1 MLQRASVEKLIPI
14 LRQASRRALRMKV
27 SGFPGPYY
35 TSFLLRDI
43 HWFNTWSSA
52 GSVYRKRS
60 DHTRNVYCDLRV
72 GSYRY
77 DQTTNGGLQDNDEE
91 LESMNHITAPID
103 DRAHDALRLALWRL
117 SEAKFRE
124 ALSDY
129 STKESNRISTPD
141 PNRHLAS
148 FHKLKRHR
156 SVKYKKP
163 EAVDEEKWTHFC
175 KVASRWISELQQVS
189 SSWVEF
195 DAAQETKIFVN
206 SEHRIVVQHQLVFS
220 LSATLRK
227 LTSDGHTIEQD
238 LVLNC
243 GSQSELPDM
252 RAFKRA
258 IMKKYTQ
265 LQRLIRAKTI
275 HAFSGPVL
283 LAPAPAGLLFHE
295 AIGHRL
301 EGGRLLSAGEGQTF
315 KGQEGKRVLN
325 VDLTIRDNPKL
336 RSFQGVR
343 CIGAYDFDDEGTPA
357 RNAELIRDGVLLD
370 FLSTRAALRKK
381 GFVPNGHARNKK
393 FQRPISRMGVTI
405 VEGKDGL
412 SFERLKELLI
422 EQIKEQGKP
431 FGMIVYETSGGETE
445 TTSYDFQ
452 AFSGEISFA
461 TLVYPN
467 GKEVCVRGVNFVG
480 TPLQALNNI
489 LAVGS
494 ELEIDNGYCGA
505 ESGFI
510 PVTTISPAILL
521 SNLELQAKD
530 ETLVAQYILPR
541 PRREEKPPRLRR
553 RRRKRK

>member
-14 LRQASRRALRMKV
+14 LKQASRRALRMKV

-35 TSFLLRDI
+35 VGFLLRDI
-43 HWFNTWSSA
+43 NWFNTWSSA
-52 GSVYRKRS
+52 GSMYRKRS

-103 DRAHDALRLALWRL
+103 DRAHDALRLALWKL
-117 SEAKFRE
+117 SETKFRE

-141 PNRHLAS
+141 PNRHLPS
-148 FHKLKRHR
+148 FLKLKRLR
-156 SVKYKKP
+156 SIKYKKP
-163 EAVDEEKWTHFC
+163 ESVDEEKWTYFC
-175 KVASRWISELQQVS
+175 KAASRWISGLPHVTG
-189 SSWVEF
+189 SWVEF
-195 DAAQETKIFVN
+195 DGSQETKVFVN
-206 SEHRIVVQHQLVFS
+206 SENRVIVQHQQIFS

-227 LTSDGHTIEQD
+227 LTADGHTIEQD
-238 LVLNC
+238 VVLNC
-243 GSQSELPDM
+243 GTQAELPDM
-252 RAFKRA
+252 RAFKHA
-258 IMKKYTQ
+258 VMKKYNQ
-265 LQRLIRAKTI
+265 LLRLVRAKTI

-283 LAPAPAGLLFHE
+283 LAAAPAGLLFHE

-301 EGGRLLSAGEGQTF
+301 EGGRLLSVGEGQTF
-315 KGQEGKRVLN
+315 KGQEGKRILN
-325 VDLTIRDNPKL
+325 VDLTVRDNPRLK
-336 RSFQGVR
+336 SFQGIR
-343 CIGAYDFDDEGTPA
+343 CIGAYEYDDEGTPA
-357 RNAELIRDGVLLD
+357 QNAELIQDGVLKD

-381 GFVPNGHARNKK
+381 GFVPNGHARSKK

-405 VEGKDGL
+405 VEGKNGL
-412 SFERLKELLI
+412 SFEKLKELLI
-422 EQIKEQGKP
+422 KQIKKQKKP

-461 TLVYPN
+461 TLIYPN

-494 ELEIDNGYCGA
+494 ELEIDNGFCGA

-541 PRREEKPPRLRR
+541 PRREEIPRR
-553 RRRKRK
+553 RRRRRRNRK